1 MSETTAE
8 SHTKPV
14 RIKKL
19 CQAWNAFARL
29 LDLKP
34 DKAFECPLCSL
45 ELHTV
50 ICDGTMIGFRKDF
63 LPQFK
68 QLTAQS
74 QPIITGSKHSERI
87 LVSSAKARSLLL
99 AYSGVTKDRKRS
111 VNPKQLSATEFREF
125 RRLTRE
131 DFPSLTAFLQS
142 LQKETG
148 STIAPP
154 QYHQFFSEL
163 ARCSPACGIYQVRE
177 KQSVFDVLQRVLS
190 GDEDIFDST
199 NHADLSTLQAHV
211 PILVQF
217 LEAATRG
224 GQDKLSDVVCALISQ
239 ILDVCRAPFSKPP
252 PPSSCYLPPTADE
265 LSFFPNLPLQS
276 GHGNNAAD
284 KSLKTCDSNSCRKA
298 SYGHPSLSPGI
309 FTVFCP
315 HAWHMLWV

>member
-1 MSETTAE
+1 MLEGRNRLISYLRACERNHRIE
-8 SHTKPV
+8 SHTQPV
-14 RIKKL
+14 HIKKL
-19 CQAWNAFARL
+19 RQAWNAFARL
-29 LDLKP
+29 LDVDT
-34 DKAFECPLCSL
+34 DKAFECPLCGL
-45 ELHTV
+45 ESHTV

-63 LPQFK
+63 LPQLK
-68 QLTAQS
+68 QSTTES

-111 VNPKQLSATEFREF
+111 VNPKQLSPTEFRELCW
-125 RRLTRE
+125 LTRG

-154 QYHQFFSEL
+154 QYRQLFSEL
-163 ARCSPACGIYQVRE
+163 ARCSPACGIYQARE
-177 KQSVFDVLQRVLS
+177 EQSVFDVLQRVLS

-224 GQDKLSDVVCALISQ
+224 GQEKITDVVCALISH
-239 ILDVCRAPFSKPP
+239 ILDVCRTPFSKPP

-265 LSFFPNLPLQS
+265 LSFFP
-276 GHGNNAAD
+276 
-284 KSLKTCDSNSCRKA
+284 KSS
-298 SYGHPSLSPGI
+298 PSIRSWEL
-309 FTVFCP
+309 CC
-315 HAWHMLWV
+315 